1 MTRPT
6 KALIDFS
13 ALRHNHAVARRHAGE
28 ARLWSVIKA
37 NAYGHGALR
46 VAQALSAEADGFALV
61 EMPMAIALREA
72 GIRQPI
78 LLLDGFYAS
87 DELDA
92 CVAHQ
97 LTPVV
102 HRLDQVETIV
112 RGNARYAELQIYLKL
127 NTGMNR
133 LGLDPDGFRSALDLL
148 REHKAPITLMTH
160 FADADEALGITSQ
173 LERFSALKGHLSYPT
188 SLANSAAL
196 LRFPESRSDWARP
209 GIMLYG
215 ASPFPLMQSASQIG
229 LKPVMTLESEL
240 MAVRKLYK
248 GDRVGYGG
256 AFVADKAMRIGV
268 VACGYGDGYP
278 RHAPTG
284 TPIMVD
290 GVLTRTVGRVS
301 MDKVCVDLTGISKA
315 HVGSPVTLWGNHGDK
330 IVAADDVATSAGTVS
345 YEIFCALAAR
355 VSVVEQP

>member
-1 MTRPT
+1 
-6 KALIDFS
+6 
-13 ALRHNHAVARRHAGE
+13 
-28 ARLWSVIKA
+28 
-37 NAYGHGALR
+37 
-46 VAQALSAEADGFALV
+46 
-61 EMPMAIALREA
+61 
-72 GIRQPI
+72 
-78 LLLDGFYAS
+78 
-87 DELDA
+87 
-92 CVAHQ
+92 
-97 LTPVV
+97 
-102 HRLDQVETIV
+102 
-112 RGNARYAELQIYLKL
+112 
-127 NTGMNR
+127 
-133 LGLDPDGFRSALDLL
+133 
-148 REHKAPITLMTH
+148 
-160 FADADEALGITSQ
+160 
-173 LERFSALKGHLSYPT
+173 
-188 SLANSAAL
+188 
-196 LRFPESRSDWARP
+196 
-209 GIMLYG
+209 MLYG
-215 ASPFPLMQSASQIG
+215 GSPFPLMQSASEIG